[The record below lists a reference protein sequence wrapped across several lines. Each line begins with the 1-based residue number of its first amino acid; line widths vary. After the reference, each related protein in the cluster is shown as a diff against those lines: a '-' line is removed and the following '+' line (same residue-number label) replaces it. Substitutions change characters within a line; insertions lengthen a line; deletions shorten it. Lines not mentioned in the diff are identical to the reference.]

1 VTCGSFVAAGIS
13 STAGDD
19 AFGIVRHHSG

>member
-19 AFGIVRHHSG
+19 AFSVVRYDSG